1 MKALFLTQLKEE
13 TKQRFLDTGITCI
26 FKNKANIKKE
36 DFNDIDIVFGNPDP
50 NLLKDAKIKWLQL
63 DSAGAN
69 TYCFLPESITLTNAS
84 GAYDTAIS
92 EHMLAC
98 TLAIEKKLFDYEKV
112 QAKHAWTNL
121 GSVPNIAQLNVVSV
135 GMGNIGSSYAK
146 LMHTLGAT
154 VYGVRRTKHET
165 PTYIQ
170 KMYTFQDFDEILEKA
185 DVVALSLPE
194 TQETRHLFDYQ
205 KLKKIKKGALLIN
218 VGRGSAIVTK
228 DLVKIMQEKHLSAA
242 CLDVTE
248 WEPLPKN
255 MDLWNVENVYITPH
269 ISGRF
274 NARSSY
280 DNVVKIMYEN
290 LQHYLKQEPLTNIVN
305 KSKGY

>member
-13 TKQRFLDTGITCI
+13 SKKEFLETGVDCI
-26 FKNKANIKKE
+26 FKDKKSITQE
-36 DFNDIDIVFGNPDP
+36 DFKDVDIVFGNPDP
-50 NLLKDAKIKWLQL
+50 SFLKSTNIKWLQL

-69 TYCFLPESITLTNAS
+69 TYCFLPDSITLTNAS

-98 TLAIEKKLFDYEKV
+98 TLAVEKKLFDYEKI
-112 QAKHAWTNL
+112 QAKHEWTNL
-121 GSVPNIAQLNVVSV
+121 GSVPNIASLNVVSV

-154 VYGVRRTKHET
+154 VYGVRRTEHET
-165 PTYIQ
+165 PSYVK
-170 KMYTFQDFDEILEKA
+170 KMYTFQNFDEILPQA

-194 TQETRHLFDYQ
+194 TNETRHLFDYAR
-205 KLKKIKKGALLIN
+205 LKKIKQGALLIN
-218 VGRGSAIVTK
+218 VGRGSAIITK
-228 DLVKIMQEKHLSAA
+228 DLVKIMKEKHLCAA

-255 MDLWNVENVYITPH
+255 MDLWNIENVYITPH

-274 NARSSY
+274 NTESSY
-280 DNVVKIMYEN
+280 NSVVKIMYEN
-290 LQHYLKQEPLTNIVN
+290 LQHYLNNEPLINIVD
-305 KSKGY
+305 KTRGY